1 MNAKPSV
8 PSEQAT
14 VEAILDHLKGQL
26 SASRQGNAQVFAR
39 AFFKRVPAEDLAAR
53 SSTAWC
59 AVLTGLLATG
69 MVTGTL
75 RPWNPPPGSAPTC

>member
-8 PSEQAT
+8 PPEQAT

-26 SASRQGNAQVFAR
+26 SAARQSNAQVFAR
-39 AFFKRVPAEDLAAR
+39 AFFKRVAPEELAAR

-59 AVLTGLLATG
+59 ALLTGLLDF
-69 MVTGTL
+69 MQVR
-75 RPWNPPPGSAPTC
+75 RPDQT